1 VTIFNQLAS
10 LGSIGTGR
18 SAINSNLADFLW
30 FKLRGPAL
38 FALLSTIW

>member
-10 LGSIGTGR
+10 LDSSGTGR

>member
-1 VTIFNQLAS
+1 MSIFNQLAS

-18 SAINSNLADFLW
+18 SAINSILADFLW

-38 FALLSTIW
+38 FALLSTTW